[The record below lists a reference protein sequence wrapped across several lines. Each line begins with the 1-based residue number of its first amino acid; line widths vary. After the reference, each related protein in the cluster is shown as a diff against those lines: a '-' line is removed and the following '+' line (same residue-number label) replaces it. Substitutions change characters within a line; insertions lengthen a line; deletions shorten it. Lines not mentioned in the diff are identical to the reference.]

1 MPFPHTAPARSRVER
16 LECRLLLAS
25 VGGIIFNDL
34 NANGLRDPGE
44 PGLANRR
51 VFLDKNNNG
60 IFESSERTTL
70 TDRNGRYRFEDV
82 AAASVVRQ
90 VLDGGFEQ
98 TSPDVANEGFPFT
111 PASVHAGRFDIVFNP
126 GPKLAA
132 NRAAL
137 DALNAAAAVWEAAF
151 TDRVTVM
158 IDVEIE
164 PRADGADVLATTN
177 AERRNLPYG
186 RVRDLMAAD
195 ASADE
200 WSLARQ
206 LPMESQ
212 FRATLA
218 DDSANPYRFRGQ
230 VRVTRANLKALRA
243 PAEALGSPR
252 SRFDAKVST
261 DGSIV
266 FNSAFDYDY
275 NPRDGVAAGRQDF
288 FGIALHEIGHVLG
301 FDSAVDD
308 VGDMMLDPSIER
320 NVRPT
325 PLDLYRLE
333 PGRGASDFT
342 NAPRVLAPGSLVER
356 QVFFGGTNFDGLTD
370 LSFPGLRP
378 GEIPF
383 ATGTVFGDGS
393 EASHW
398 QDDNGGGPRIGV
410 MDPSADSGRR
420 LGGRLSAYDRRAF
433 GLIGWDLRQPVP
445 GQIVGVGGPGEEAI
459 RNFGARRANPDDQFS
474 EAAAVTIGS
483 TGNFDLFAGDDV
495 DLFQFTV
502 SSGQRLGFD
511 TDTLGGSLDP
521 YIRLFDASGRQL
533 AANDNATAPGESPGP
548 GAYLEHT
555 FTRAGVFF
563 LGVSWKGNTRYD
575 PVRGT
580 GDVPD
585 TRRTGATGRYSL
597 ALSDRTVDTN
607 DQISEAIPVRVG
619 ATARQD
625 VSPERDADVYRFGVR
640 AGQRVG
646 FDLDRA
652 PRSALDS
659 VLRLFDATGRQL
671 AFNDNGRAP
680 GESQASAGAESYFEF
695 TFSKAGTYYLGVSG
709 RGNAGYNPITGAGD
723 APGATGSYLLNLLDR
738 PRMSA

>member
-1 MPFPHTAPARSRVER
+1 
-16 LECRLLLAS
+16 
-25 VGGIIFNDL
+25 
-34 NANGLRDPGE
+34 
-44 PGLANRR
+44 
-51 VFLDKNNNG
+51 
-60 IFESSERTTL
+60 
-70 TDRNGRYRFEDV
+70 
-82 AAASVVRQ
+82 VRQ
-90 VLDGGFEQ
+90 VLEGGFEQ
-98 TSPDVANEGFPFT
+98 TSPDAANEGFPFT
-111 PASVHAGRFDIVFNP
+111 PASVHAGRFDIVFKP

-151 TDRVTVM
+151 TDPVTVV

-164 PRADGADVLATTN
+164 PRADGAEVLATTN
-177 AERRNLPYG
+177 AQRRNLPYG

-206 LPMESQ
+206 LPLENQ

-218 DDSANPYRFRGQ
+218 DDADNPYRFRGQ

-252 SRFDAKVST
+252 SRFDAKVSA

-266 FNSAFDYDY
+266 FNSAFGYDF
-275 NPRDGVAAGRQDF
+275 NPRDGVASGKQDF
-288 FGIALHEIGHVLG
+288 FGIALHEVGHVLG

-333 PGRGASDFT
+333 PGKGASGFT
-342 NAPRVLAPGSLVER
+342 TSPRVLAPGSFVEH
-356 QVFFGGTNFDGLTD
+356 QVFFGGAGFD
-370 LSFPGLRP
+370 
-378 GEIPF
+378 EVPF
-383 ATGTVFGDGS
+383 ATGSVFGDGS

-398 QDDNGGGPRIGV
+398 DDDADGSPRLGV
-410 MDPSADSGRR
+410 MDPSADSGRL
-420 LGGRLSAYDRRAF
+420 LGDRLSAADRRAF
-433 GLIGWDLRQPVP
+433 GLIGWDVRQPAP
-445 GQIVGVGGPGEEAI
+445 GQIVGVGGSGEEAI
-459 RNFGARRANPDDQFS
+459 RNFGLRRANPDDQIS
-474 EAAAVTIGS
+474 EAAAVSIGS
-483 TGNFDLFAGDDV
+483 TGNFDIFAGDDV
-495 DLFQFTV
+495 DLFQFSV
-502 SSGQRLGFD
+502 ASGQRVGFD

-521 YIRLFDASGRQL
+521 YLRLFDASGRVL
-533 AANDNATAPGESPGP
+533 AANDNAPAPGESRGP
-548 GAYLEHT
+548 GSYLEHI
-555 FTRAGVFF
+555 FTRAGVYF

-575 PVRGT
+575 AVRGT

-585 TRRTGATGRYSL
+585 TRRSGAVGKYSL

-607 DQISEAIPVRVG
+607 DQIPEAIPVRVG

-625 VSPERDADVYRFGVR
+625 VSPERDADLYRFAAR
-640 AGQRVG
+640 TGQRVG

-671 AFNDNGRAP
+671 AFNDNARAP
-680 GESQASAGAESYFEF
+680 GETQASAGAESYLEY
-695 TFSKAGTYYLGVSG
+695 TFSKAGTYYIGVSG
-709 RGNAGYNPITGAGD
+709 RGNAAYNPVTGAGD